1 MGKKETL
8 KLEGS
13 LLSTISEGS
22 VHHGREAQRA
32 TLLLTDRKEREMPG
46 LHWCS
51 PPFSVWVSA
60 CVMAPLPFRGGL
72 SPQFLLAGNTL
83 MNHSQVPHSLLGDC
97 KSSQVGN
104 TGQPLEIIEKA
115 AELSRAVRKD
125 APNVAHSLLQ
135 LRSPPVSSV
144 ESNQSIYFQSS

>member
-1 MGKKETL
+1 
-8 KLEGS
+8 
-13 LLSTISEGS
+13 
-22 VHHGREAQRA
+22 
-32 TLLLTDRKEREMPG
+32 MPG

-60 CVMAPLPFRGGL
+60 CDTAPLPSRGGL

-115 AELSRAVRKD
+115 AELSSSHHRAVRKD
-125 APNVAHSLLQ
+125 APNAVHSLLQ
-135 LRSPPVSSV
+135 LHSPPVSSV
-144 ESNQSIYFQSS
+144 ESNQSIYFQPS